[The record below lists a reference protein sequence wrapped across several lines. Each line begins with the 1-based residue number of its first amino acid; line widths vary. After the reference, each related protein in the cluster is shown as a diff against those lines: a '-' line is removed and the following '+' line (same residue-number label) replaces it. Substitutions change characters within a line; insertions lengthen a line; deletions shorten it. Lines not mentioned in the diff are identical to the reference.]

1 MIVRHVAAVLLGTT
15 SLCLGWAFVQGQSDV
30 PNAQG
35 DVKQSALM
43 RAKLA
48 STQRIVDGLV
58 TKDFDD
64 IAKGAKELI
73 KICKA
78 VDWQAHEDDVYGH
91 HRRELMLQAE
101 KMISSAERENLDGA
115 AYSYIHA
122 LTTCISCHDYCRDVL
137 KIAADDDSSRLI
149 PIPTADEAV
158 APRNSRR

>member
-1 MIVRHVAAVLLGTT
+1 MFRSVAAVLIGAACL
-15 SLCLGWAFVQGQSDV
+15 SLSWAFVHGYSDA
-30 PNAQG
+30 PNAHS

-58 TKDFDD
+58 SKDFGD
-64 IAKGAKELI
+64 ITKGAEEII

-78 VDWQAHEDDVYGH
+78 EEWKAHEDEVYSH

-101 KMISSAERENLDGA
+101 KMMSAATAENLDGA

-122 LTTCISCHDYCRDVL
+122 LTTCISCHDHCRDVL
-137 KIAADDDSSRLI
+137 KIAHTDNSTHII
-149 PIPTADEAV
+149 PIPTTDEAV
-158 APRNSRR
+158 APRRARQ